1 MGIDRAKTG
10 QGPRLPGAVR
20 EQSNLSG
27 HAVTG
32 TQAASLL
39 QSHRRQ
45 VEPNYA
51 RSRAFSAL
59 AD

>member
-27 HAVTG
+27 HSG

-39 QSHRRQ
+39 QPHRRQ

-51 RSRAFSAL
+51 RSALSAL